1 MKYQWTMKAK
11 GRYVDSGSVEATS
24 ESEALNLVM
33 IDQAEQD
40 RDADTCYSLTC
51 GSTATT
57 SFGDEFLRSAG
68 ASSIDDAQLEPSGHT
83 FAPSLA
89 DVGIDPHQ
97 DTADQLV
104 KDIAEAIVK
113 KVVTDAVTDM
123 GFDLEPSCD
132 KTMEDCRDKFD
143 NVKNFTGTSRGAK
156 CAHTLHDPGCGQPT
170 DTYNLHPGGVITPAD
185 GLSLGDVITVDGD
198 TYTITSIDRDANQA
212 TSAHG
217 MKSGRMSANQPNLS
231 QAPSRSPDTIIGR
244 AMTGGAKGD
253 TIDVIFDD
261 GRMGSGQLGEKCV
274 VNEGLRH
281 GYDGRFYPPKY
292 ATGGIVQG
300 GIPFDDGRNRPSW
313 TPQGETV
320 YGQGPPM
327 VSNDLEYHPA
337 PGNILGGALGEVK
350 RAWIN
355 DQQVYPDPATTS
367 PSSIICGS
375 PHCQE
380 VIPVGHLPM
389 GTTSGVPCPGCDATY
404 SVMRN

>member
-1 MKYQWTMKAK
+1 MKYAWTMKAK

-68 ASSIDDAQLEPSGHT
+68 ASSIDDTQLDSSGYN

-123 GFDLEPSCD
+123 GFDVDPDRAREAAAIANAGCG
-132 KTMEDCRDKFD
+132 KTFEECIHVFD
-143 NVKNFTGTSRGAK
+143 NAENFGGLGSSPCPHVFDDPACGA
-156 CAHTLHDPGCGQPT
+156 T
-170 DTYNLHPGGVITPAD
+170 
-185 GLSLGDVITVDGD
+185 
-198 TYTITSIDRDANQA
+198 
-212 TSAHG
+212 
-217 MKSGRMSANQPNLS
+217 SGRMSANQPNLS

-261 GRMGSGQLGEKCV
+261 GRRGSGQLGEKCV

-281 GYDGRFYPPKY
+281 GYDGRFYPPRYGDTENGPEVFAK
-292 ATGGIVQG
+292 GGL
-300 GIPFDDGRNRPSW
+300 
-313 TPQGETV
+313 
-320 YGQGPPM
+320 
-327 VSNDLEYHPA
+327 VSNDVEYIVDSDGRKPA
-337 PGNILGGALGEVK
+337 PFLGGALGEVK
-350 RAWIN
+350 RAWVNSREI
-355 DQQVYPDPATTS
+355 DPQDAGQIFGQGPTTEARVPIS
-367 PSSIICGS
+367 TWGLPSTITCDS

-380 VIPVGHLPM
+380 VIPIGHLPM
-389 GTTSGVPCPGCDATY
+389 GTTSGVPCPGCNATY